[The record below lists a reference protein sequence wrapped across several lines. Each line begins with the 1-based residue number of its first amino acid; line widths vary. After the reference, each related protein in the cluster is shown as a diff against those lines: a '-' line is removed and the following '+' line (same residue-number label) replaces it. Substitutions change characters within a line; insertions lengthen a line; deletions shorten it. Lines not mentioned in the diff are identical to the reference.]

1 MAKQTFTTG
10 QILTAAQMTAL
21 QANDYN
27 WTVNAKTASYTLVA
41 SDAGT
46 RITMTNAG
54 ATTITVNTGLFSAGD
69 VVDIVNLGAGTC
81 TITAG
86 TATVSTSATLALKQF
101 DAGTLWFSATGSA
114 VFISADAAD
123 SPLTTKGDLFTY
135 STTNDRLAVGAND
148 TVLTAD
154 STTATG
160 LKWATASS
168 GSYTLLKT
176 STFSGVADTG
186 TTFDSLFTSAYN
198 AYDIVFNN
206 VTSTTGTGDFHFQLR
221 YAGPTTQAATYAYQF
236 SQLAAYAPVT
246 QSFTGGT
253 SQSQLVLA
261 NELGNTVGYG
271 TNGRLQLN
279 NVLSSGS
286 RVFYNWALF
295 NEYEN
300 TNNGG
305 GYQSTSRTY
314 TGFLLKASAGNIS
327 GTVSV
332 YGLRNA

>member
-54 ATTITVNTGLFSAGD
+54 ATTITVNTGLFTAGD

-135 STTNDRLAVGAND
+135 STTNDRLAVGTNGQ
-148 TVLTAD
+148 VLTAD
-154 STTATG
+154 STAATG
-160 LKWATASS
+160 LKWAAASS
-168 GSYTLLKT
+168 GSYTLVR
-176 STFSGVADTG
+176 SGSFSAAADTG
-186 TTFDSLFTSAYN
+186 TTFDSCFTTTYKNYVVVINLRGSTTTNTYFQARNNSTTRTANYYGSSVYWNNSGTQTTTTTSGAAQFTMGNHSSAADSIFSMTISNIGTGASSIPVWSGTFMSLSSNQQGVFGCLVDNGAVNGFILSAASGTITGN
-198 AYDIVFNN
+198 AY
-206 VTSTTGTGDFHFQLR
+206 
-221 YAGPTTQAATYAYQF
+221 
-236 SQLAAYAPVT
+236 
-246 QSFTGGT
+246 
-253 SQSQLVLA
+253 
-261 NELGNTVGYG
+261 
-271 TNGRLQLN
+271 
-279 NVLSSGS
+279 
-286 RVFYNWALF
+286 
-295 NEYEN
+295 
-300 TNNGG
+300 
-305 GYQSTSRTY
+305 
-314 TGFLLKASAGNIS
+314 
-327 GTVSV
+327 V
-332 YGLRNA
+332 YGLAV

>member
-1 MAKQTFTTG
+1 MAKQIFTTG

-86 TATVSTSATLALKQF
+86 TATVNTSATLALKQY

-123 SPLTTKGDLFTY
+123 PTASPLTTKGDLYTY
-135 STTNDRLAVGAND
+135 STTDARLGVGTNGQ
-148 TVLTAD
+148 VLTAD

-160 LKWATASS
+160 LKWAAPAGGGKVLQVVSATTSTAVTISSTTNTDTGITATITPTASTSKILVLIS
-168 GSYTLLKT
+168 GAVWGSSASVTAFFYGGRLLRGAT
-176 STFSGVADTG
+176 TIMDQGAYGLNGIQVAGSSATMGIG
-186 TTFDSLFTSAYN
+186 TNVAINYLDSPATTSATTYKFQARTQTSGALYWQQDN
-198 AYDIVFNN
+198 LSASTIVLMEI
-206 VTSTTGTGDFHFQLR
+206 G
-221 YAGPTTQAATYAYQF
+221 A
-236 SQLAAYAPVT
+236 
-246 QSFTGGT
+246 
-253 SQSQLVLA
+253 
-261 NELGNTVGYG
+261 
-271 TNGRLQLN
+271 
-279 NVLSSGS
+279 
-286 RVFYNWALF
+286 
-295 NEYEN
+295 
-300 TNNGG
+300 
-305 GYQSTSRTY
+305 
-314 TGFLLKASAGNIS
+314 
-327 GTVSV
+327 
-332 YGLRNA
+332 